1 MKISII
7 VMQSLDGYI
16 AKSHSD
22 DLSWG
27 SRADREFFSSKTK
40 QIGTMIMGST
50 TFEAMKGVKG
60 TAFKDRRIVVMTSR
74 PEVYTCYSNDLAKGI
89 DFISGTPN
97 EIVEQIAVK
106 GIKEACVVGGGK
118 VIQQFIKSGLVDEL
132 FVTIAPVIFG
142 EGISVCEGGIGQVN
156 LELLDF
162 NNLSENEMVLHYKIT
177 H

>member
-16 AKSHSD
+16 ARSHSD

-27 SRADREFFSSKTK
+27 SRADREFFSFKTK
-40 QIGTMIMGST
+40 EIGTMIMGST

-60 TAFKDRRIVVMTSR
+60 TAFKDRHIVVMTSR
-74 PEVYTCYSNDLAKGI
+74 PDVYASYSNDLAKGI
-89 DFISGTPN
+89 DFFSGTPS
-97 EIVEQIAVK
+97 EIVGQIGVK

-142 EGISVCEGGIGQVN
+142 EGIPICEGGLEQVN
-156 LELLDF
+156 LKLLDV
-162 NNLSENEMVLHYKIT
+162 NKLSENEIILHYKII